1 MLPKVDTF
9 SQNIAEEIRRKE
21 ASLAQIQGEDI
32 PQNKEPILP
41 KKNLPL
47 IFIIGPF
54 LLVCILLLA
63 GVAYFFFP
71 TTQKPLQEEQQST
84 PVTVNNEKT
93 LHELTKLSP
102 TLASQIGRFVSRT
115 EKRDAGYIIT
125 ITSYPSVFAY
135 MTRNEES
142 YINELATLFPAKVQ
156 ATSTQAQ
163 MQPEKKALATTT
175 ELLPSSA
182 STTKATSTI
191 ASSTKITVAKNQT
204 KVATTTPKTVEAT
217 TTVKELEIPL
227 VAITS
232 PFKDITIANQNMR
245 IWSNNTHTVVY
256 AFIDDTK
263 IIISDN
269 PEKVLLLKGVILK

>member
-21 ASLAQIQGEDI
+21 ASLAQIQGEAA
-32 PQNKEPILP
+32 PQNHELILP

-63 GVAYFFFP
+63 CVAYFFFP
-71 TTQKPLQEEQQST
+71 TTQKTSQEGKQST
-84 PVTVNNEKT
+84 PVTANNEKS
-93 LHELTKLSP
+93 LQELTKLSP
-102 TLASQIGRFVSRT
+102 ALASHIGRFVSRI

-142 YINELATLFPAKVQ
+142 YINELALLFPARVQ
-156 ATSTQAQ
+156 ATSTQ
-163 MQPEKKALATTT
+163 MQSEKKALATTT
-175 ELLPSSA
+175 EQLPSSA
-182 STTKATSTI
+182 STTKATSTT
-191 ASSTKITVAKNQT
+191 ASSTKNTVVTKQT
-204 KVATTTPKTVEAT
+204 KTATTTTKTNEAT
-217 TTVKELEIPL
+217 TPAIQEAEIPL
-227 VAITS
+227 VATTS

-245 IWSNNTHTVVY
+245 MWSNDTHTVVY